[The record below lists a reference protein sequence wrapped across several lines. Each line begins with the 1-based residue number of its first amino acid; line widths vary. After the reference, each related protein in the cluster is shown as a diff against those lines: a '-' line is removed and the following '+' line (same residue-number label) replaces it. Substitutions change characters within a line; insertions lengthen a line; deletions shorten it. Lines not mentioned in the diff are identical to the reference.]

1 MPFEAVLN
9 LIVVGMVAFTLLF
22 TAVVGGRVERTGAAI
37 AFANLVATTAAG
49 ALIGEDTSPIVY
61 MGIDLSTALAFGA
74 LALRNPEKLWPG
86 VAGVAM
92 TFVMVFSATRAIGF
106 PLSPFSYMAA
116 LNLSGLLLQGTL
128 IAGACA
134 HRWGRRPAA
143 DLTVAP
149 A

>member
-1 MPFEAVLN
+1 LEAVLN

-22 TAVVGGRVERTGAAI
+22 TVVIGGRVERTGAGI
-37 AFANLVATTAAG
+37 MFANVSATAVAG
-49 ALIGEDTSPIVY
+49 ALMGVDPSPVVF
-61 MGIDLSTALAFGA
+61 MVIDICTALAFGA

-106 PLSPFSYMAA
+106 PLSPFAYMAA

-134 HRWGRRPAA
+134 HRWGRKPAA
-143 DLTVAP
+143 DLKLA
-149 A
+149 AA